1 VNNNNNHHHVEF
13 EIFTGMDMKCFAFGY
28 VAACSALQVRLQLF
42 KNNISHQNLKNIPCK
57 NNEEAGIAFT
67 AD

>member
-1 VNNNNNHHHVEF
+1 
-13 EIFTGMDMKCFAFGY
+13 MKYSAFGY

-42 KNNISHQNLKNIPCK
+42 KNNISHQNLKNSSGK